1 MKTILPFLFVFFVH
15 SHASSQ
21 FFADPQSITDSINGG
36 ISLYAS
42 DIDGDGDMDVLSAS
56 FIDNKIAWY
65 ENTDGQGSFGTQQVI
80 STDPDKAYSV
90 FASDLDGDGDADVLS
105 ASRDNH
111 TLAWYENTD
120 GQGNFGPQQII
131 TTDATFTRQ
140 VYAAD
145 LDGDGDNDVLSA
157 SVPFAWY
164 ENDGNGSF
172 LTHII
177 LTADIT
183 NIAAITVEDID
194 GDGDLDVLSGT
205 FNEDIIQWY
214 ENTDGQ
220 GNFDSPQTID
230 SNAFNVN
237 DIETAD
243 IDGDD
248 DMDIIF
254 STWGGNGVNWIEN
267 LDGLGNFGAIIPLIS
282 PGSQESINASDV
294 DGDGDLDI
302 LAASSFT
309 SGITWYEN
317 TDGQGSF
324 GPTQYVTTALEGAGS
339 IYSIDID
346 GDSDFDLASIGT
358 LGMSWYENLTIVQ
371 AIEETNSLDF
381 NVFPI
386 PTHGIISIE
395 SKVKINRI
403 EIYNHMGQL
412 LLSTDDKKQI
422 DISEFEQGQ
431 YLLKIIDRDGN
442 YGIKKV
448 VKN

>member
-1 MKTILPFLFVFFVH
+1 MKTILLFLMISLFH
-15 SHASSQ
+15 CHASSQ
-21 FFADPQSITDSINGG
+21 FFADPQSITDSIYGG
-36 ISLYAS
+36 FSLYVS
-42 DIDGDGDMDVLSAS
+42 DIDGDGDMDLLSAS

-80 STDPDKAYSV
+80 TTDMDKAYSV

-111 TLAWYENTD
+111 TIAWYENTD

-157 SVPFAWY
+157 SIPFAWY

-183 NIAAITVEDID
+183 DIAAIAVEDID
-194 GDGDLDVLSGT
+194 QDGDLDVLSGA

-214 ENTDGQ
+214 ENIDGQ

-243 IDGDD
+243 MDGDG
-248 DMDIIF
+248 DMDIVY

-267 LDGLGNFGAIIPLIS
+267 LDGFGNFGPTILLVS
-282 PGSQESINASDV
+282 PSSQESINASDV

-324 GPTQYVTTALEGAGS
+324 GPTQYVTTAPEGAGS
-339 IYSIDID
+339 IYSTDID
-346 GDSDFDLASIGT
+346 GDSDFDLVSLGWI
-358 LGMSWYENLTIVQ
+358 GMSWYENLTIVL
-371 AIEETNSLDF
+371 AINENNSVDF

-386 PTHGIISIE
+386 PTQGIISIE

-403 EIYNHMGQL
+403 EIYNNVGQL
-412 LLSTDDKKQI
+412 VLSFYNKKHI
-422 DISEFEQGQ
+422 DISEFDQGQ
-431 YLLKIIDRDGN
+431 YLLKIIDKDDN
-442 YGIKKV
+442 YGIKKI